1 MAKFVV
7 VGNILH
13 VFMDV
18 SGGDIRLAE
27 EINPENL
34 SYFEEEDG
42 VRNEKFRVKFDGM
55 SADSLSKFGITFSG
69 GALREDDDVEGLV
82 QSSVKLPSFMTKDE
96 VADHILFKYGPVL
109 QYLNRIE
116 DQIKRAI
123 AKYEDDVEAIRDS
136 IEFMEVNAETE
147 EEPNEEGHTEAN
159 Q

>member
-136 IEFMEVNAETE
+136 IEFMEVNAETG

>member
-27 EINPENL
+27 EMNPENL

-55 SADSLSKFGITFSG
+55 SADTLSKFGITFSG
-69 GALREDDDVEGLV
+69 GALRNDDDSEGVV

-96 VADHILFKYGPVL
+96 VADHIMYKYGPVL

-116 DQIKRAI
+116 AQIKNAI
-123 AKYEDDVEAIRDS
+123 LKYEDSVDEIRDS
-136 IEFMEVNAETE
+136 IEFVEVNAETE
-147 EEPNEEGHTEAN
+147 GDSNEGTPVETN

>member
-13 VFMDV
+13 VFMGV

-27 EINPENL
+27 EMNPENL

-55 SADSLSKFGITFSG
+55 STDSLSKFGITFSG
-69 GALREDDDVEGLV
+69 GALRNDDDDDGLV
-82 QSSVKLPSFMTKDE
+82 QSSVRLPPFMTKDE

-116 DQIKRAI
+116 AQIKNAVV
-123 AKYEDDVEAIRDS
+123 KYEDSVDEIRDS

-147 EEPNEEGHTEAN
+147 GDSNEGTPVETN

>member
-69 GALREDDDVEGLV
+69 GALREDDDSEGLV

-109 QYLNRIE
+109 RYLNRIE
-116 DQIKRAI
+116 EQIKRTI
-123 AKYEDDVEAIRDS
+123 TKYEDDVEAIRDS

-147 EEPNEEGHTEAN
+147 EESSEDGHVEVN

>member
-27 EINPENL
+27 EMNPANL

-55 SADSLSKFGITFSG
+55 STDSLSKFGITFSG
-69 GALREDDDVEGLV
+69 GALRNDDDDEGIV
-82 QSSVKLPSFMTKDE
+82 QSSVRLPSFMSKDE

-116 DQIKRAI
+116 AQIKNAI
-123 AKYEDDVEAIRDS
+123 VKYEDSVDEIRDS

-147 EEPNEEGHTEAN
+147 GDSNEGTPVETN

>member
-27 EINPENL
+27 EMNPENL

-55 SADSLSKFGITFSG
+55 SADTLSKFGITFSG
-69 GALREDDDVEGLV
+69 GALRNDDDSEGVV
-82 QSSVKLPSFMTKDE
+82 QSSVQLPSFMRKDE
-96 VADHILFKYGPVL
+96 VADHIMYKYGPVL

-116 DQIKRAI
+116 AQIKNAI
-123 AKYEDDVEAIRDS
+123 LKYEDSVDEIRDS

-147 EEPNEEGHTEAN
+147 GDSNEGMPVETN

>member
-109 QYLNRIE
+109 RYLNRIE

-136 IEFMEVNAETE
+136 IEFMEVNAEAE
-147 EEPNEEGHTEAN
+147 EEPNEEGHAEAN